1 MRTLY
6 QDFRFGIRMLVK
18 NPGFSLPAILCLGL
32 GIGAC
37 TAILSVVNSVLL
49 HPLPYTDPERLVA
62 IDEYSPESG
71 GTMGLS
77 HRLVLDMRQQ
87 SRAFE
92 EIGFTNSSIFHLTG
106 GEYPERIGVSRV
118 STNMFKLLDAKPFLG
133 RAFLTGEDQPG
144 KSDVVVISHGLWQRR
159 FGSDPNLVGETI
171 TCTDMQPRFR
181 EWIGDDIKNKAYTV
195 VGIMPPRFLPPRPTG
210 ECNMWVP
217 QVFRPGE
224 SDDRSLR
231 VLKGVGRLKAGVTQE
246 QAQAELG
253 LLAQRLAKQHPQTNE
268 GQTIQIEPLRNT
280 FVWSGFRKSLLVL
293 LGAVAFVLLIACAN
307 VANMLLARAASRQ
320 GEVAIRTTLGAGRW
334 RLIQQLLTESV
345 LLSLLGAALGLLLAH
360 WGIGL
365 LRPLISGSYPLT
377 ENVGVDSWT
386 LGCTLLVLVSTGVG
400 FGLVP
405 AWQLS
410 KPNLSE
416 ALKEGG
422 CRFIAGTGR
431 RPLRDVLVVSQVA
444 LALVLLVGAGLMV
457 QTVVRLLRVDP
468 GFDTRNLLEFRIDPP
483 LSRYGRGRAV
493 RVFYEQLS
501 DRISSLP
508 GVQSAGAASGFG
520 LGGNYA
526 AEGQTTPAIYVEE
539 CHCSVGASDY
549 LRAMGIPLLKGRY
562 LTEGDVSGEGC
573 NIIINERA
581 ADQFWPGENPI
592 GRRIKYG
599 ISMARVVGVV
609 KTPRTRGY
617 AHEAAPQLYV
627 PYQTTEAIG
636 RMIPSPAK
644 FVVRST
650 ADPLGLVDA
659 IRGEVRALDGAIP
672 VTGFVKTEDR
682 LLEST
687 TRQRLYMQL
696 LTVFA
701 IVGLAIAV
709 VGLYGVI
716 SYSVARR
723 THEIGTR
730 MALGARHVDVLKLVI
745 KKGLILIAVGVVV
758 GVGGALALTRVLR
771 SFLYDVTPTDPM
783 TFVAVSLLLTVVG
796 LLACYIPA
804 RRATRIDPMT
814 ALRYE

>member
-1 MRTLY
+1 ML
-6 QDFRFGIRMLVK
+6 IR
-18 NPGFSLPAILCLGL
+18 NPGFALPAILCLGL

-62 IDEYSPESG
+62 IDEYNPESG
-71 GTMGLS
+71 GTMSLS

-87 SRAFE
+87 SRSFG
-92 EIGFTNSSIFHLTG
+92 EIGFTNSSTFHLTG

-118 STNMFKLLDAKPFLG
+118 STNLFKVLDAKPFLG
-133 RAFLTGEDQPG
+133 RTFLPGEDQPG

-159 FGSDPNLVGETI
+159 FGGDPNLVGEAI
-171 TCTDMQPRFR
+171 TCTDIQPRFR
-181 EWIGDDIKNKAYTV
+181 QWRGDDIKNEVYTV
-195 VGIMPPRFLPPRPTG
+195 VGIMPPQFLPPRPTG

-231 VLKGVGRLKAGVTQE
+231 VLKGIGRLKAGVTQK
-246 QAQAELG
+246 QAQAELR
-253 LLAQRLAKQHPQTNE
+253 LLARRLAKQDPQIKE

-280 FVWSGFRKSLLVL
+280 FVWSGFRRSLLVL
-293 LGAVAFVLLIACAN
+293 LGAVSFVLLIACAN

-345 LLSLLGAALGLLLAH
+345 LLSLVGAALGLLLAH
-360 WGIGL
+360 WGIGVL
-365 LRPLISGSYPLT
+365 KPLISRSYPLT
-377 ENVGVDSWT
+377 ENVGVNSWT
-386 LGCTLLVLVSTGVG
+386 LGCTLLVLISTGVG

-410 KPNLSE
+410 KPNLAE

-422 CRFIAGTGR
+422 GRFIAGTGR

-468 GFDTRNLLEFRIDPP
+468 GFDTRNLLEFRIDLP
-483 LSRYGRGRAV
+483 LSRYNKRGAV

-501 DRISSLP
+501 ERISSLP
-508 GVQSAGAASGFG
+508 GVQSVGAASGFG
-520 LGGNYA
+520 LGSYTK
-526 AEGQTTPAIYVEE
+526 AEGQTTPAMYVEE
-539 CHCSVGASDY
+539 CQCGVGTSDY

-562 LTEGDVSGEGC
+562 LTEGDISSEGYG
-573 NIIINERA
+573 IIVNERA
-581 ADQFWPGENPI
+581 ARQFWPDENPI

-599 ISMARVVGVV
+599 MAMTRVVGVV
-609 KTPRTRGY
+609 KTPRTWAY
-617 AHEAAPQLYV
+617 AYEASPQLYV
-627 PYQTTEAIG
+627 PHQTTEAIG
-636 RMIPSPAK
+636 RIVSSSAT

-650 ADPLGLVDA
+650 TDPLGLVEA
-659 IRGEVRALDGAIP
+659 IRKEVRALDSVIP
-672 VTGFVKTEDR
+672 VTGFIKPEDR
-682 LLEST
+682 LLKST

-701 IVGLAIAV
+701 VVGLAIAV

-730 MALGARHVDVLKLVI
+730 MALGARHIDVLKLVI

-771 SFLYDVTPTDPM
+771 SFLYDVTPTDLM
-783 TFVAVSLLLTVVG
+783 TFVAVPLLLTVVG

-804 RRATRIDPMT
+804 RRATSIDPMT

>member
-1 MRTLY
+1 
-6 QDFRFGIRMLVK
+6 
-18 NPGFSLPAILCLGL
+18 
-32 GIGAC
+32 
-37 TAILSVVNSVLL
+37 
-49 HPLPYTDPERLVA
+49 
-62 IDEYSPESG
+62 
-71 GTMGLS
+71 
-77 HRLVLDMRQQ
+77 
-87 SRAFE
+87 
-92 EIGFTNSSIFHLTG
+92 
-106 GEYPERIGVSRV
+106 
-118 STNMFKLLDAKPFLG
+118 
-133 RAFLTGEDQPG
+133 
-144 KSDVVVISHGLWQRR
+144 
-159 FGSDPNLVGETI
+159 SDPNLVGETI

-224 SDDRSLR
+224 SDDRTLH
-231 VLKGVGRLKAGVTQE
+231 VLKGIGRLKAGVTQK
-246 QAQAELG
+246 QAQEELG
-253 LLAQRLAKQHPQTNE
+253 LLAQRLAKQHTQINE
-268 GQTIQIEPLRNT
+268 GQTIQIEPLRST

-320 GEVAIRTTLGAGRW
+320 GEVAVRTTLGAGRW

-345 LLSLLGAALGLLLAH
+345 LLSVLGAALGLLLAH

-365 LRPLISGSYPLT
+365 LKPLISGSYPLT
-377 ENVGVDSWT
+377 ENVGVNSWT
-386 LGCTLLVLVSTGVG
+386 LGCTIFILVSTGVG

-410 KPNLSE
+410 KPNLTE

-422 CRFIAGTGR
+422 GRFIAGTRR

-468 GFDTRNLLEFRIDPP
+468 GFDTHNLLEFRIDLP
-483 LSRYGRGRAV
+483 LSRYNKRGAV

-501 DRISSLP
+501 ERISSLP
-508 GVQSAGAASGFG
+508 GVQSVGAASGFG
-520 LGGNYA
+520 LGEYSE
-526 AEGQTTPAIYVEE
+526 AEGQTTPAMYVEH
-539 CHCSVGASDY
+539 CQCSVGASDY

-562 LTEGDVSGEGC
+562 LTEGDIFGEGYG
-573 NIIINERA
+573 IIVNERA
-581 ADQFWPGENPI
+581 ARQFWPDENPI

-599 ISMARVVGVV
+599 IAMVRVVGVV
-609 KTPRTRGY
+609 KTPRTRAY
-617 AHEAAPQLYV
+617 AYEASPQLYV
-627 PYQTTEAIG
+627 PYQAAEAIG
-636 RMIPSPAK
+636 RIVSSSAT

-650 ADPLGLVDA
+650 TDPLGLVDA

-672 VTGFVKTEDR
+672 VTGFVKPEDR
-682 LLEST
+682 LLRST

-701 IVGLAIAV
+701 LVGLAIAV

-730 MALGARHVDVLKLVI
+730 MALGARRIDVLKLVI
-745 KKGLILIAVGVVV
+745 KKGLILIVVGVFI

-771 SFLYDVTPTDPM
+771 SFLYDVTPTDLM
-783 TFVAVSLLLTVVG
+783 TFVAVAVLLTVVG

-804 RRATRIDPMT
+804 RRAARIDPMT